1 MATNHYFN
9 HYGTNT
15 PDQRLVESIVIES
28 IKSFGIDVHYMP
40 RTQVNT
46 DSIFGEDR
54 ISKFEDARMVE
65 VYVKS
70 IDGFEGDG
78 TFVSN
83 FGLEVRDQITFT
95 ISRRRFIDLNFET
108 GNRDKEPLEGDLIF
122 FPLSDSLF
130 EIKHVQDTNVFY
142 QMGGLQ
148 TFDLVCELFEYA
160 DEAIDTGIAALDQI
174 EIDHSYSIKFTLGAG
189 TGTYTVGESVYQGST
204 GYSNATI
211 KGEIFGVTGTD
222 LVYKNLLT
230 EGGDNL
236 VREDGNSYVSEGA
249 VTDTSEYTT
258 LTIGNI
264 IGAFSDS
271 SKIFEFPYSFKQ
283 EDGDTTSDSILLEDE
298 SLTTPNSSATGK
310 LMIETTASYVVSSF
324 DDKTISTGASTGV
337 QADPY
342 ANNVAIE
349 TVADSILDFS
359 EGNPFS
365 EGTGY

>member
-40 RTQVNT
+40 RTEVNT

-65 VYVKS
+65 VYIKS

-160 DEAIDTGIAALDQI
+160 DEAIDTGIDKLDKI
-174 EIDHSYSIKFTLGAG
+174 EREQSYSIKFTLGTGAG
-189 TGTYTVGESVYQGST
+189 TFTVGEQVYQGST
-204 GYSNATI
+204 GYANSAI
-211 KGEIFGVTGTD
+211 KGEVFDWNSSTS
-222 LVYKNLLT
+222 LLT
-230 EGGDNL
+230 
-236 VREDGNSYVSEGA
+236 V
-249 VTDTSEYTT
+249 
-258 LTIGNI
+258 GNI
-264 IGAFSDS
+264 IGTFDEDNQMYEYPFS
-271 SKIFEFPYSFKQ
+271 IAL
-283 EDGDTTSDSILLEDE
+283 EDGTTLLLEDE
-298 SLTTPNSSATGK
+298 TTNTPNSSTEGK
-310 LMIETTASYVVSSF
+310 LFFESGASYATTSF
-324 DDKTISTGASTGV
+324 DDKVISTDAF
-337 QADPY
+337 
-342 ANNVAIE
+342 ANNVGIE
-349 TVADSILDFS
+349 TVADSILDFT

>member
-9 HYGTNT
+9 HYGTDT
-15 PDQRLVESIVIES
+15 PDQKLVESIVIES

-40 RTQVNT
+40 RTEVNT

-65 VYVKS
+65 VYIKS

-95 ISRRRFIDLNFET
+95 IARRRFTELNFET

-160 DEAIDTGIAALDQI
+160 DEAIDTGIEELDKI
-174 EIDHSYSIKFTLGAG
+174 EREESFSIKFTLGTGAG
-189 TGTYTVGESVYQGST
+189 TFTVGEQVYQGST
-204 GYSNATI
+204 GYANSSI
-211 KGEIFGVTGTD
+211 KGEVFDWNSSTS
-222 LVYKNLLT
+222 LLT
-230 EGGDNL
+230 
-236 VREDGNSYVSEGA
+236 V
-249 VTDTSEYTT
+249 
-258 LTIGNI
+258 GNI
-264 IGAFSDS
+264 IGTFDEDNQMYEYPFS
-271 SKIFEFPYSFKQ
+271 IAL
-283 EDGDTTSDSILLEDE
+283 EDDTTLLLEDE
-298 SLTTPNSSATGK
+298 TTNTPNSSTEGK
-310 LMIETTASYVVSSF
+310 LFFESGASYATTSF
-324 DDKTISTGASTGV
+324 DDKEIPNDS
-337 QADPY
+337 Y
-342 ANNVAIE
+342 ANNVGIE
-349 TVADSILDFS
+349 TVADGILDFS

>member
-9 HYGTNT
+9 HYGTDT
-15 PDQRLVESIVIES
+15 PDQKLVESIVIES

-40 RTQVNT
+40 RTEVNT

-65 VYVKS
+65 VYIKS

-148 TFDLVCELFEYA
+148 TFDLVCELFEYS
-160 DEAIDTGIAALDQI
+160 DEAIDTGIEELDKI
-174 EIDHSYSIKFTLGAG
+174 EREESFSIKFTLGTGAG
-189 TGTYTVGESVYQGST
+189 TFTVGEQVYQGST
-204 GYSNATI
+204 GYANSAI
-211 KGEIFGVTGTD
+211 KGEVFDWNSSTS
-222 LVYKNLLT
+222 LLT
-230 EGGDNL
+230 
-236 VREDGNSYVSEGA
+236 V
-249 VTDTSEYTT
+249 
-258 LTIGNI
+258 GNI
-264 IGAFSDS
+264 IGTFDEDNQMYEYPFS
-271 SKIFEFPYSFKQ
+271 IAL
-283 EDGDTTSDSILLEDE
+283 EDGTTLLLEDE
-298 SLTTPNSSATGK
+298 TTNTPNSSTEGK
-310 LMIETTASYVVSSF
+310 LFFESGASYATTSF
-324 DDKTISTGASTGV
+324 DDKVISTDA
-337 QADPY
+337 Y
-342 ANNVAIE
+342 ANNVGIE
-349 TVADSILDFS
+349 TVADDILDFT

>member
-15 PDQRLVESIVIES
+15 PDQRLIESIVIES

-40 RTQVNT
+40 RTEVNT

-65 VYVKS
+65 VYIKS

-95 ISRRRFIDLNFET
+95 IARRRFIDLNFET

-160 DEAIDTGIAALDQI
+160 DEAIDTGIDELDKI
-174 EIDHSYSIKFTLGAG
+174 EREQSYSIKFTLGTGAG
-189 TGTYTVGESVYQGST
+189 TFTVGEQVYQGST
-204 GYSNATI
+204 GYANSAI
-211 KGEIFGVTGTD
+211 KGEVFDWNSSTS
-222 LVYKNLLT
+222 LLT
-230 EGGDNL
+230 
-236 VREDGNSYVSEGA
+236 V
-249 VTDTSEYTT
+249 
-258 LTIGNI
+258 GNI
-264 IGAFSDS
+264 IGAFDEDNQMYEYPFS
-271 SKIFEFPYSFKQ
+271 IAL
-283 EDGDTTSDSILLEDE
+283 EDGTTLLLDDG
-298 SLTTPNSSATGK
+298 TTNTPNSSTEGK
-310 LMIETTASYVVSSF
+310 LFFESGASYATTSF
-324 DDKTISTGASTGV
+324 DDKVISTDAF
-337 QADPY
+337 
-342 ANNVAIE
+342 ANNVGIE
-349 TVADSILDFS
+349 TVADDILDFT

>member
-40 RTQVNT
+40 RTEVNT

-65 VYVKS
+65 VYIKS

-160 DEAIDTGIAALDQI
+160 DEAIDTGIDELDKI
-174 EIDHSYSIKFTLGAG
+174 EREESYTIEFTLGSG
-189 TGTYTVGESVYQGST
+189 SGTYNVGENAYQGSA
-204 GYSNATI
+204 GYANSSI
-211 KGEIFGVTGTD
+211 KGEISNWDSGTSKLKLINVIGTFSTSD
-222 LVYKNLLT
+222 NIFEYPFSIQLEDDSTLLL
-230 EGGDNL
+230 D
-236 VREDGNSYVSEGA
+236 D
-249 VTDTSEYTT
+249 TDT
-258 LTIGNI
+258 N
-264 IGAFSDS
+264 
-271 SKIFEFPYSFKQ
+271 
-283 EDGDTTSDSILLEDE
+283 
-298 SLTTPNSSATGK
+298 TPNSSTEGK
-310 LMIETTASYVVSSF
+310 PIWESTASFAISTF
-324 DDKTISTGASTGV
+324 DDQEQST
-337 QADPY
+337 DPS
-342 ANNVAIE
+342 ANNVGIE
-349 TVADSILDFS
+349 TVADSIIDFT

-365 EGTGY
+365 EGNI

>member
-9 HYGTNT
+9 HYGTDT
-15 PDQRLVESIVIES
+15 PDQKLVENIVIES

-40 RTQVNT
+40 RTEVNT

-65 VYVKS
+65 VYIKS

-95 ISRRRFIDLNFET
+95 IARRRFQELNFET
-108 GNRDKEPLEGDLIF
+108 GHRDKEPLEGDLIF

-160 DEAIDTGIAALDQI
+160 DEAIDTGIEELDKI
-174 EIDHSYSIKFTLGAG
+174 EREESYSIKFTLGTGAG
-189 TGTYTVGESVYQGST
+189 TFTVGEQVYQGST
-204 GYSNATI
+204 GYANSAI
-211 KGEIFGVTGTD
+211 KGEVFDWNSSTS
-222 LVYKNLLT
+222 LLT
-230 EGGDNL
+230 
-236 VREDGNSYVSEGA
+236 V
-249 VTDTSEYTT
+249 
-258 LTIGNI
+258 GNI
-264 IGAFSDS
+264 IGTFDEDNQMYEYPFS
-271 SKIFEFPYSFKQ
+271 IAL
-283 EDGDTTSDSILLEDE
+283 EDDTTLLLEDE
-298 SLTTPNSSATGK
+298 TTNTPNSSTEGK
-310 LMIETTASYVVSSF
+310 LFFESGASYATTSF
-324 DDKTISTGASTGV
+324 DDKVISTDA
-337 QADPY
+337 Y
-342 ANNVAIE
+342 ANNVGIE
-349 TVADSILDFS
+349 TVADSILDFT

>member
-9 HYGTNT
+9 HYGTDT
-15 PDQRLVESIVIES
+15 PDQKLVENIVIES

-40 RTQVNT
+40 RTEVNT
-46 DSIFGEDR
+46 DSIYGEDR

-65 VYVKS
+65 VYIKS

-95 ISRRRFIDLNFET
+95 IARRRFQELNFET
-108 GNRDKEPLEGDLIF
+108 GNRDKEPQEGDLIF

-160 DEAIDTGIAALDQI
+160 DEAIDTGIEELDKI
-174 EIDHSYSIKFTLGAG
+174 EREESFSIKFTLGTGAG
-189 TGTYTVGESVYQGST
+189 TFTVGEQVYQGST
-204 GYSNATI
+204 GYANSSI
-211 KGEIFGVTGTD
+211 KGEVFDWNSSTS
-222 LVYKNLLT
+222 LLT
-230 EGGDNL
+230 VGNIVGTFDEDNQMYEYPFSIAL
-236 VREDGNSYVSEGA
+236 ED
-249 VTDTSEYTT
+249 DTT
-258 LTIGNI
+258 L
-264 IGAFSDS
+264 
-271 SKIFEFPYSFKQ
+271 
-283 EDGDTTSDSILLEDE
+283 LLEDG
-298 SLTTPNSSATGK
+298 TTNTPNSSTEGK
-310 LMIETTASYVVSSF
+310 PFFESGASYATTTVG
-324 DDKTISTGASTGV
+324 DDKEIPNDA
-337 QADPY
+337 Y
-342 ANNVAIE
+342 ANNVGIE
-349 TVADSILDFS
+349 TVADGILDFS

>member
-40 RTQVNT
+40 RTEVNT

-65 VYVKS
+65 VYIKS

-95 ISRRRFIDLNFET
+95 IARRRFIDLNFET

-160 DEAIDTGIAALDQI
+160 DEAIDTGIDELDKI
-174 EIDHSYSIKFTLGAG
+174 EREESYTIEFTLGSG
-189 TGTYTVGESVYQGST
+189 SGTYTVGENVYQGTS
-204 GYSNATI
+204 GYANSSI
-211 KGEIFGVTGTD
+211 KGEVSNWDSGTSK
-222 LVYKNLLT
+222 LKLINVIGT
-230 EGGDNL
+230 FSTSDNIY
-236 VREDGNSYVSEGA
+236 ES
-249 VTDTSEYTT
+249 
-258 LTIGNI
+258 
-264 IGAFSDS
+264 
-271 SKIFEFPYSFKQ
+271 PYSIQ
-283 EDGDTTSDSILLEDE
+283 LEDDSTLLLDDGDTS
-298 SLTTPNSSATGK
+298 TPNSSTEGK
-310 LMIETTASYVVSSF
+310 PIWESTASFALSTF
-324 DDKTISTGASTGV
+324 DDQEQST
-337 QADPY
+337 DPS

-349 TVADSILDFS
+349 TVADSIIDFT

-365 EGTGY
+365 EGNI

>member
-9 HYGTNT
+9 HYGTDT
-15 PDQRLVESIVIES
+15 PDQKLVESIVIES

-40 RTQVNT
+40 RTEVNT

-65 VYVKS
+65 VYIKS

-95 ISRRRFIDLNFET
+95 IARRRFTELNFET

-160 DEAIDTGIAALDQI
+160 DEAIDTGIEELDKI
-174 EIDHSYSIKFTLGAG
+174 EREESYSIKFTLGTGAG
-189 TGTYTVGESVYQGST
+189 TFTVGEQVYQGST
-204 GYSNATI
+204 GYANSSI
-211 KGEIFGVTGTD
+211 KGEVFDWNSSTS
-222 LVYKNLLT
+222 LLT
-230 EGGDNL
+230 
-236 VREDGNSYVSEGA
+236 V
-249 VTDTSEYTT
+249 
-258 LTIGNI
+258 GNI
-264 IGAFSDS
+264 IGTFD
-271 SKIFEFPYSFKQ
+271 EDNQMYEYPYSIAL
-283 EDGDTTSDSILLEDE
+283 EDDTTLLLEDE
-298 SLTTPNSSATGK
+298 TTNTPNSSTEGK
-310 LMIETTASYVVSSF
+310 LFFESGASYATTSF
-324 DDKTISTGASTGV
+324 DDKVIPNDS
-337 QADPY
+337 Y
-342 ANNVAIE
+342 ANNVGIE
-349 TVADSILDFS
+349 TVADGILDFS

>member
-40 RTQVNT
+40 RTEVNT

-65 VYVKS
+65 VYIKS

-95 ISRRRFIDLNFET
+95 IARRRFIDLNFET

-148 TFDLVCELFEYA
+148 TFDLVCELFEYS
-160 DEAIDTGIAALDQI
+160 DEAIDTGIEELDKI
-174 EIDHSYSIKFTLGAG
+174 EREESYSIKFTLGTGAG
-189 TGTYTVGESVYQGST
+189 TFTVGEQVYQGST
-204 GYSNATI
+204 GYANSAI
-211 KGEIFGVTGTD
+211 KGEVFDWNSSTS
-222 LVYKNLLT
+222 LLT
-230 EGGDNL
+230 
-236 VREDGNSYVSEGA
+236 V
-249 VTDTSEYTT
+249 
-258 LTIGNI
+258 GNI
-264 IGAFSDS
+264 IGTFDEDNQMYEYPFS
-271 SKIFEFPYSFKQ
+271 IAL
-283 EDGDTTSDSILLEDE
+283 EDDTTLLLEDE
-298 SLTTPNSSATGK
+298 TTNTPNSSTEGK
-310 LMIETTASYVVSSF
+310 LFFESGASYATTSVG
-324 DDKTISTGASTGV
+324 DDKEISTDA
-337 QADPY
+337 Y
-342 ANNVAIE
+342 ANNVGIE
-349 TVADSILDFS
+349 TVADSILDFT

>member
-9 HYGTNT
+9 HYGTDT
-15 PDQRLVESIVIES
+15 PDQKLVENIVIES

-40 RTQVNT
+40 RTEVNT

-65 VYVKS
+65 VYIKS

-95 ISRRRFIDLNFET
+95 IARRRFQELNFET
-108 GNRDKEPLEGDLIF
+108 GHRDKEPLEGDLIF

-160 DEAIDTGIAALDQI
+160 DEAIDTGIEELDKI
-174 EIDHSYSIKFTLGAG
+174 EREESYSIKFTLGTGAG
-189 TGTYTVGESVYQGST
+189 TFTVGEQVYQGST
-204 GYSNATI
+204 GYANSAI
-211 KGEIFGVTGTD
+211 KGEVFDWNSSTS
-222 LVYKNLLT
+222 LLT
-230 EGGDNL
+230 
-236 VREDGNSYVSEGA
+236 V
-249 VTDTSEYTT
+249 
-258 LTIGNI
+258 GNI
-264 IGAFSDS
+264 IGTFDEDNQMYEYPFS
-271 SKIFEFPYSFKQ
+271 IAL
-283 EDGDTTSDSILLEDE
+283 EDDTTLLLEDE
-298 SLTTPNSSATGK
+298 TTNTPNSSTEGK
-310 LMIETTASYVVSSF
+310 LFFESGASYATTSVG
-324 DDKTISTGASTGV
+324 DDKEISTDA
-337 QADPY
+337 Y
-342 ANNVAIE
+342 ANNVGIE
-349 TVADSILDFS
+349 TVADSILDFT

-365 EGTGY
+365 EGSGY

>member
-9 HYGTNT
+9 HYGTDT

-40 RTQVNT
+40 RTEVNT
-46 DSIFGEDR
+46 DSIYGEDR

-65 VYVKS
+65 VYIKS

-95 ISRRRFIDLNFET
+95 IARRRFIDLNFET

-148 TFDLVCELFEYA
+148 TFDLVCELFEYG
-160 DEAIDTGIAALDQI
+160 DEAIDTGIEELDKI
-174 EIDHSYSIKFTLGAG
+174 EREESYSIKFTLGTGAG
-189 TGTYTVGESVYQGST
+189 KFTVGEQVYQGST
-204 GYSNATI
+204 GYANSAI
-211 KGEIFGVTGTD
+211 KGEVFDWNSSTS
-222 LVYKNLLT
+222 LLT
-230 EGGDNL
+230 
-236 VREDGNSYVSEGA
+236 V
-249 VTDTSEYTT
+249 
-258 LTIGNI
+258 GNI
-264 IGAFSDS
+264 IGTFDEDNQMYEYPFS
-271 SKIFEFPYSFKQ
+271 IAL
-283 EDGDTTSDSILLEDE
+283 EDDTTLLLVDE
-298 SLTTPNSSATGK
+298 TTNTPNSSTEGK
-310 LMIETTASYVVSSF
+310 LFFESGASYATTSF
-324 DDKTISTGASTGV
+324 DDKVISTDA
-337 QADPY
+337 Y
-342 ANNVAIE
+342 ANNVGIE
-349 TVADSILDFS
+349 TVADGILDFS

-365 EGTGY
+365 EGSGY

>member
-9 HYGTNT
+9 HYGTDT
-15 PDQRLVESIVIES
+15 PDQKLVENIVIES

-40 RTQVNT
+40 RTEVNT

-65 VYVKS
+65 VYIKS

-148 TFDLVCELFEYA
+148 TFDLVCELFEYS
-160 DEAIDTGIAALDQI
+160 DEAIDTGIEELDKI
-174 EIDHSYSIKFTLGAG
+174 EREESYSIKFTLGTGAG
-189 TGTYTVGESVYQGST
+189 TFTVGEQVYQGST
-204 GYSNATI
+204 GYANSAI
-211 KGEIFGVTGTD
+211 KGEVFDWNSSTS
-222 LVYKNLLT
+222 LLT
-230 EGGDNL
+230 
-236 VREDGNSYVSEGA
+236 V
-249 VTDTSEYTT
+249 
-258 LTIGNI
+258 GNI
-264 IGAFSDS
+264 IGTFD
-271 SKIFEFPYSFKQ
+271 EDNQMYEYPYSIAL
-283 EDGDTTSDSILLEDE
+283 EDDTTLLLEDE
-298 SLTTPNSSATGK
+298 TTNTPNSSTEGK
-310 LMIETTASYVVSSF
+310 LFFESGASYATTSVG
-324 DDKTISTGASTGV
+324 DDKEISTDA
-337 QADPY
+337 Y
-342 ANNVAIE
+342 ANNVGIE
-349 TVADSILDFS
+349 TVADSILDFT

-365 EGTGY
+365 EGSGY

>member
-40 RTQVNT
+40 RTEVNT

-65 VYVKS
+65 VYIKS

-95 ISRRRFIDLNFET
+95 IARRRFIDLNFET

-160 DEAIDTGIAALDQI
+160 DEAIDTGIDELDKI
-174 EIDHSYSIKFTLGAG
+174 EREQSYSIKFTLGTGAG
-189 TGTYTVGESVYQGST
+189 TFTVGEQVYQGST
-204 GYSNATI
+204 GYANSAI
-211 KGEIFGVTGTD
+211 KGEVFDWNSSTS
-222 LVYKNLLT
+222 LLT
-230 EGGDNL
+230 
-236 VREDGNSYVSEGA
+236 V
-249 VTDTSEYTT
+249 
-258 LTIGNI
+258 GNI
-264 IGAFSDS
+264 IGTFD
-271 SKIFEFPYSFKQ
+271 EDNQMYEYPYSIAL
-283 EDGDTTSDSILLEDE
+283 EDGTTLLLEDE
-298 SLTTPNSSATGK
+298 TTNTPNSSTEGK
-310 LMIETTASYVVSSF
+310 LFFESGASYATTSF
-324 DDKTISTGASTGV
+324 DDKVISTDA
-337 QADPY
+337 Y
-342 ANNVAIE
+342 ANNVGIE
-349 TVADSILDFS
+349 TVADDILDFT

>member
-9 HYGTNT
+9 HYGTDT
-15 PDQRLVESIVIES
+15 PDQKLVESIVIES

-40 RTQVNT
+40 RTEVNT

-65 VYVKS
+65 VYIKS

-95 ISRRRFIDLNFET
+95 IARRRFIDLNFET

-160 DEAIDTGIAALDQI
+160 DEAIDTGIEELDKI
-174 EIDHSYSIKFTLGAG
+174 EREESYSIKFTLGTGAG
-189 TGTYTVGESVYQGST
+189 TFTVGEQVYQGST
-204 GYSNATI
+204 GYANSAI
-211 KGEIFGVTGTD
+211 KGEVFD
-222 LVYKNLLT
+222 W
-230 EGGDNL
+230 
-236 VREDGNSYVSEGA
+236 NSS
-249 VTDTSEYTT
+249 TSL
-258 LTIGNI
+258 LTIGNFV
-264 IGAFSDS
+264 GTFDADNQMYEYPFS
-271 SKIFEFPYSFKQ
+271 IAL
-283 EDGDTTSDSILLEDE
+283 EDDTTLLLEDE
-298 SLTTPNSSATGK
+298 TTNTPNSSTEGK
-310 LMIETTASYVVSSF
+310 LFFESGASYATTSVG
-324 DDKTISTGASTGV
+324 DDKEISTDA
-337 QADPY
+337 Y
-342 ANNVAIE
+342 ANNVGIE
-349 TVADSILDFS
+349 TVADSILDFT

-365 EGTGY
+365 EGSGY

>member
-9 HYGTNT
+9 HYGTDT
-15 PDQRLVESIVIES
+15 PDQRLVENIVIES

-40 RTQVNT
+40 RTEVNT

-65 VYVKS
+65 VYIKS

-95 ISRRRFIDLNFET
+95 IARRRFIDLNFET

-122 FPLSDSLF
+122 FPLFDSLF

-160 DEAIDTGIAALDQI
+160 DEAIDTGIEELDKI
-174 EIDHSYSIKFTLGAG
+174 EREESYSIKFTLGTGAG
-189 TGTYTVGESVYQGST
+189 TFTVGEQVYQGST
-204 GYSNATI
+204 GYANSAI
-211 KGEIFGVTGTD
+211 KGEVFDWNSSTS
-222 LVYKNLLT
+222 LLT
-230 EGGDNL
+230 
-236 VREDGNSYVSEGA
+236 V
-249 VTDTSEYTT
+249 
-258 LTIGNI
+258 GNI
-264 IGAFSDS
+264 IGTFDEDNQMYEYPFS
-271 SKIFEFPYSFKQ
+271 IAL
-283 EDGDTTSDSILLEDE
+283 EDDTTLLLEDE
-298 SLTTPNSSATGK
+298 TTNTPNSSTEGK
-310 LMIETTASYVVSSF
+310 LFFESGASYATTSF
-324 DDKTISTGASTGV
+324 DDKVISTDA
-337 QADPY
+337 Y
-342 ANNVAIE
+342 ANNVGIE
-349 TVADSILDFS
+349 TVADGILDFS

>member
-40 RTQVNT
+40 RTEVNT

-65 VYVKS
+65 VYIKS

-95 ISRRRFIDLNFET
+95 IARRRFIDLNFET

-160 DEAIDTGIAALDQI
+160 DEAIDTGIDELDKI
-174 EIDHSYSIKFTLGAG
+174 EREQSYSIKFTLGTGAG
-189 TGTYTVGESVYQGST
+189 TFTVGEQVYQGST
-204 GYSNATI
+204 GYGNSSI
-211 KGEIFGVTGTD
+211 KGEVFDWNSSTS
-222 LVYKNLLT
+222 LLT
-230 EGGDNL
+230 
-236 VREDGNSYVSEGA
+236 V
-249 VTDTSEYTT
+249 
-258 LTIGNI
+258 GNI
-264 IGAFSDS
+264 IGTFDEDNQMYEYPFS
-271 SKIFEFPYSFKQ
+271 IAL
-283 EDGDTTSDSILLEDE
+283 EDDTTLLLEDE
-298 SLTTPNSSATGK
+298 TTNTPNSSTEGK
-310 LMIETTASYVVSSF
+310 LFFESGASYATTSF
-324 DDKTISTGASTGV
+324 DDKVISTDA
-337 QADPY
+337 Y
-342 ANNVAIE
+342 ANNVGIE
-349 TVADSILDFS
+349 TVADGILDFS

-365 EGTGY
+365 EGSGY

>member
-40 RTQVNT
+40 RTEVNT

-65 VYVKS
+65 VYIKS

-95 ISRRRFIDLNFET
+95 IARRRFQELNFET

-148 TFDLVCELFEYA
+148 TFDLVCELFEYS
-160 DEAIDTGIAALDQI
+160 DEAIDTGIEELDKI
-174 EIDHSYSIKFTLGAG
+174 EREESYSIKFTLGTGAG
-189 TGTYTVGESVYQGST
+189 TFTVGEQVYQGST
-204 GYSNATI
+204 GYGNSSI
-211 KGEIFGVTGTD
+211 KGEVFDWNSSTS
-222 LVYKNLLT
+222 LLT
-230 EGGDNL
+230 VGNIVGTFD
-236 VREDGNSYVSEGA
+236 EDYQMYQYPYSIALE
-249 VTDTSEYTT
+249 DDTT
-258 LTIGNI
+258 LLL
-264 IGAFSDS
+264 D
-271 SKIFEFPYSFKQ
+271 
-283 EDGDTTSDSILLEDE
+283 DGTTN
-298 SLTTPNSSATGK
+298 TPNSSTEGK
-310 LMIETTASYVVSSF
+310 LFFESGASYATTSVG
-324 DDKTISTGASTGV
+324 DDKEIPNDA
-337 QADPY
+337 Y
-342 ANNVAIE
+342 ANNVGIE
-349 TVADSILDFS
+349 TVADGILDFS

-365 EGTGY
+365 EGSGY

>member
-9 HYGTNT
+9 HYGTDT
-15 PDQRLVESIVIES
+15 PDQKLVENIVIES

-40 RTQVNT
+40 RTEVNT

-65 VYVKS
+65 VYIKS

-148 TFDLVCELFEYA
+148 TFDLVCELFEYG
-160 DEAIDTGIAALDQI
+160 DEAIDTGIEELDKI
-174 EIDHSYSIKFTLGAG
+174 EREESYSIKFTLGTGAG
-189 TGTYTVGESVYQGST
+189 TFTVGEQVYQGST
-204 GYSNATI
+204 GYANSAI
-211 KGEIFGVTGTD
+211 KGEVFDWNSSTS
-222 LVYKNLLT
+222 LLT
-230 EGGDNL
+230 
-236 VREDGNSYVSEGA
+236 V
-249 VTDTSEYTT
+249 
-258 LTIGNI
+258 GNI
-264 IGAFSDS
+264 IGTFDEDNQMYEYPFS
-271 SKIFEFPYSFKQ
+271 IAL
-283 EDGDTTSDSILLEDE
+283 EDDTTLLLEDE
-298 SLTTPNSSATGK
+298 TTNTPNSSTEGK
-310 LMIETTASYVVSSF
+310 LFFESGASYATTSVG
-324 DDKTISTGASTGV
+324 DDKEISTDA
-337 QADPY
+337 Y
-342 ANNVAIE
+342 ANNVGIE
-349 TVADSILDFS
+349 TVADSILDFT

-365 EGTGY
+365 EGSGY

>member
-40 RTQVNT
+40 RTEVNT

-65 VYVKS
+65 VYIKS

-95 ISRRRFIDLNFET
+95 IARRRFIDLNFET

-160 DEAIDTGIAALDQI
+160 DEAIDTGIDELDKI
-174 EIDHSYSIKFTLGAG
+174 EREQSYSIKFTLGTGAG
-189 TGTYTVGESVYQGST
+189 TFTVGEQVYQGST
-204 GYSNATI
+204 GYANSAI
-211 KGEIFGVTGTD
+211 KGEVFDWNSSTS
-222 LVYKNLLT
+222 LLT
-230 EGGDNL
+230 
-236 VREDGNSYVSEGA
+236 V
-249 VTDTSEYTT
+249 
-258 LTIGNI
+258 GNI
-264 IGAFSDS
+264 IGTFDEDNQMYEYPFS
-271 SKIFEFPYSFKQ
+271 IAL
-283 EDGDTTSDSILLEDE
+283 EDDTTLLLEDE
-298 SLTTPNSSATGK
+298 TTNTPNSSTEGK
-310 LMIETTASYVVSSF
+310 LFFESGASYATTSF
-324 DDKTISTGASTGV
+324 DDKVISTDAF
-337 QADPY
+337 
-342 ANNVAIE
+342 ANNVGIE
-349 TVADSILDFS
+349 TVADSILDFT

-365 EGTGY
+365 EGSGY

>member
-9 HYGTNT
+9 HYGTDT
-15 PDQRLVESIVIES
+15 PDQKLVENIVIES

-40 RTQVNT
+40 RTEVNT

-65 VYVKS
+65 VYIKS

-95 ISRRRFIDLNFET
+95 IARRRFQELNFET
-108 GNRDKEPLEGDLIF
+108 GHRDKEPLEGDLIF

-160 DEAIDTGIAALDQI
+160 DEAIDTGIEELDKI
-174 EIDHSYSIKFTLGAG
+174 EREESYSIKFTLGTGAG
-189 TGTYTVGESVYQGST
+189 TFTVGEQVYQGST
-204 GYSNATI
+204 GYANSSI
-211 KGEIFGVTGTD
+211 KGEVFDWNSSTS
-222 LVYKNLLT
+222 LLT
-230 EGGDNL
+230 
-236 VREDGNSYVSEGA
+236 V
-249 VTDTSEYTT
+249 
-258 LTIGNI
+258 GNI
-264 IGAFSDS
+264 IGTFDEDNQMYEYPFS
-271 SKIFEFPYSFKQ
+271 IAL
-283 EDGDTTSDSILLEDE
+283 EDDTTLLLEDE
-298 SLTTPNSSATGK
+298 TTNTPNSSTEGK
-310 LMIETTASYVVSSF
+310 LFFESGASYATTSVG
-324 DDKTISTGASTGV
+324 DDKEIPNDA
-337 QADPY
+337 Y
-342 ANNVAIE
+342 ANNVGIE
-349 TVADSILDFS
+349 TVADSILDFT

-365 EGTGY
+365 EGSGY

>member
-1 MATNHYFN
+1 MATNQYFN

-15 PDQRLVESIVIES
+15 PDQKLVESIVIES

-40 RTQVNT
+40 RTEVNT

-65 VYVKS
+65 VYIKS

-95 ISRRRFIDLNFET
+95 IARRRFIDLNFET

-160 DEAIDTGIAALDQI
+160 DEAIDTGIEELDKI
-174 EIDHSYSIKFTLGAG
+174 EREQSYSIKFTLGTGAG
-189 TGTYTVGESVYQGST
+189 TFTVGEQVYQGST
-204 GYSNATI
+204 GYANSAI
-211 KGEIFGVTGTD
+211 KGEVFDWNSSTS
-222 LVYKNLLT
+222 LLT
-230 EGGDNL
+230 
-236 VREDGNSYVSEGA
+236 V
-249 VTDTSEYTT
+249 
-258 LTIGNI
+258 GNI
-264 IGAFSDS
+264 IGTFDEDNQMYEYPFS
-271 SKIFEFPYSFKQ
+271 IAL
-283 EDGDTTSDSILLEDE
+283 EDDTTLLLEDE
-298 SLTTPNSSATGK
+298 TTNTPNSSTEGK
-310 LMIETTASYVVSSF
+310 LFFESGASYATTSF
-324 DDKTISTGASTGV
+324 DDKVISTDAF
-337 QADPY
+337 
-342 ANNVAIE
+342 ANNVGIE
-349 TVADSILDFS
+349 TVADDILDFT